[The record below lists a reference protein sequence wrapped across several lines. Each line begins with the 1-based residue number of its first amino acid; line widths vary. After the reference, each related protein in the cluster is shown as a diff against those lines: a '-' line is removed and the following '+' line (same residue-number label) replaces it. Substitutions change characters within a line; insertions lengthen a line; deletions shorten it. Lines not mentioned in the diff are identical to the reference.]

1 MGATLAKRA
10 YKYRFYPTEDQVQEL
25 LRTFGCIRLV
35 CNKALEARIAMWQ
48 SGQRRIGY
56 NDTSAML
63 TEWKTTDDLAF
74 LGEVSPVPLQQAL
87 RHLQKAFI
95 AFWNKHA
102 RFKSRK
108 LGIDVGLTNLVTL
121 STGEKISNP
130 RHWQTERRRQ
140 AKAQRALSRKQKGS
154 NASRAI
160 LAAGRAGIACGD
172 SVRPT
177 RR

>member
-102 RFKSRK
+102 RF
-108 LGIDVGLTNLVTL
+108 
-121 STGEKISNP
+121 
-130 RHWQTERRRQ
+130 
-140 AKAQRALSRKQKGS
+140 
-154 NASRAI
+154 
-160 LAAGRAGIACGD
+160 
-172 SVRPT
+172 
-177 RR
+177 